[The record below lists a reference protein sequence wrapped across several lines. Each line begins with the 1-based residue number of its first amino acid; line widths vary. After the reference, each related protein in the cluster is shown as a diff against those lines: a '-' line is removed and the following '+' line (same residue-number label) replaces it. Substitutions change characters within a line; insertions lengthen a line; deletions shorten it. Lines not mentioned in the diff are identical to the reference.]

1 MGGRVGE
8 RAGTVTNNHKDLA
21 GWLDATFG
29 RVPGD
34 LARFERALTHGSQA
48 SANYERLEFLGDRVL
63 GLAMAEWLYEL
74 FPDEPEGSL
83 SKRLN
88 ALVTGPV
95 CADVARDIGV
105 RPFLGLGKQARD
117 DGAADSDNV
126 LGDVMEALIGALYLE
141 AGLAPARDF
150 VRARWA
156 DRVHADARAPQHPKS
171 ALQEWA
177 AAHNRKTPV
186 YDVIERSGP
195 QHAPRFTVRVSLGT
209 YASAEAEGSSKQ
221 EAETAAARVLL
232 AQVQP

>member
-1 MGGRVGE
+1 MSDQD
-8 RAGTVTNNHKDLA
+8 ANLA
-21 GWLDATFG
+21 GWIAATFDHA
-29 RVPGD
+29 PAD
-34 LARFERALTHGSQA
+34 LVRFDRALTHGSQA

-88 ALVTGPV
+88 ALVTGAV
-95 CADVARDIGV
+95 RAEVAREIGV
-105 RPFLGLGKQARD
+105 RPFLRLGKQARD

-141 AGLAPARDF
+141 AGFDPARAF

-156 DRVHADARAPQHPKS
+156 GRVHADARAPQHPKS

-177 AAHNRKTPV
+177 AAHNRKTPAYEV
-186 YDVIERSGP
+186 LERSGP
-195 QHAPRFTVRVSLGT
+195 QHAPRFTVRVSLGAF
-209 YASAEAEGSSKQ
+209 ASAEAEGSSKQ
-221 EAETAAARVLL
+221 EAETAAARALL
-232 AQVQP
+232 AQVTG